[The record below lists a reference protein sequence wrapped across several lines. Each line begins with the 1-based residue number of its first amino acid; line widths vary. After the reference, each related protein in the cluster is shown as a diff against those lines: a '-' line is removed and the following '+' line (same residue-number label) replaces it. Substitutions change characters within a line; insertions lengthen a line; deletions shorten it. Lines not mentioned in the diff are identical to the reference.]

1 MGEDAG
7 KQNPIMHDDLVL
19 RTKKEMHH
27 HNKVRLWYIALN
39 VNQWLFVK
47 NYFSFIL

>member
-7 KQNPIMHDDLVL
+7 KQNSIMRDDLVL
-19 RTKKEMHH
+19 RTKKEVHH

-39 VNQWLFVK
+39 VNQ
-47 NYFSFIL
+47 